1 MPNSTK
7 GTYFVKDI
15 WRLPADLR
23 LREFCSAS
31 PFALRDAAGTKE
43 QRRSTWRSS
52 SAAPCGGVVPHL
64 WKSSAGAIAAIARN
78 ENPMRSLFMADPSP
92 REQTRLPESLR
103 GKDANLKGLPLCSC
117 TNPFLHGLD
126 RIPMGTLGKPIPW
139 ERGCPAWDN
148 PFSASCRQSASTVRG
163 K

>member
-103 GKDANLKGLPLCSC
+103 GKDVNLKGLPLCSC

-126 RIPMGTLGKPIPW
+126 RIPMGYPWQAHSMGKGLPRLGQPLS
-139 ERGCPAWDN
+139 RFMPAIGIYGTW
-148 PFSASCRQSASTVRG
+148 
-163 K
+163 